1 MTNPISRRPRP
12 RTVNNFLSRCE
23 LHELTEKQ
31 LYQSFQSR
39 NFRST
44 VNHPYAEK
52 QGRKQK
58 KKKKNQR
65 HSLTEKRGIYYIFVK
80 FNNAIETTRRLH
92 PRFCD
97 KMSVSERLMSKT
109 PTWSKNSLKAGHTT
123 SLGGETWL
131 LPCLGPLLQST
142 LKDSL

>member
-58 KKKKNQR
+58 KKKKKKTKDTALQKREAFIIFLSN
-65 HSLTEKRGIYYIFVK
+65 LTMQLKPQEDYIPVSATK
-80 FNNAIETTRRLH
+80 C
-92 PRFCD
+92 P
-97 KMSVSERLMSKT
+97 SVS
-109 PTWSKNSLKAGHTT
+109 G
-123 SLGGETWL
+123 
-131 LPCLGPLLQST
+131 
-142 LKDSL
+142 

>member
-1 MTNPISRRPRP
+1 MTNLISRRPRP

-39 NFRST
+39 SFRST

-52 QGRKQK
+52 QGRKQ
-58 KKKKNQR
+58 KKKNQR

-92 PRFCD
+92 PHFCD

-131 LPCLGPLLQST
+131 LPCLVPLLQST

>member
-1 MTNPISRRPRP
+1 MTNPISCRPRP
-12 RTVNNFLSRCE
+12 RTVNSFLSRCE

-58 KKKKNQR
+58 KKNQR
-65 HSLTEKRGIYYIFVK
+65 HSFTEKRGIYYIFVK

-92 PRFCD
+92 PHFCD
-97 KMSVSERLMSKT
+97 KMSVSEQLMSKT

-131 LPCLGPLLQST
+131 LPCLVPLLQST

>member
-58 KKKKNQR
+58 KKKKTKDTALQKREAFIIFLSN
-65 HSLTEKRGIYYIFVK
+65 LTMQLKPQEDYIPISATK
-80 FNNAIETTRRLH
+80 C
-92 PRFCD
+92 P
-97 KMSVSERLMSKT
+97 SVS
-109 PTWSKNSLKAGHTT
+109 G
-123 SLGGETWL
+123 
-131 LPCLGPLLQST
+131 
-142 LKDSL
+142 

>member
-1 MTNPISRRPRP
+1 MTNPISCRPRP

-52 QGRKQK
+52 QGRKQ
-58 KKKKNQR
+58 KKKNQR

-131 LPCLGPLLQST
+131 LPCLVPLLQST

>member
-1 MTNPISRRPRP
+1 MTNPISCRPRP

-52 QGRKQK
+52 QGRKQ
-58 KKKKNQR
+58 KKKNQR

-131 LPCLGPLLQST
+131 LPCLVLLLQST

>member
-58 KKKKNQR
+58 KKNQR

-92 PRFCD
+92 PPFCD

-131 LPCLGPLLQST
+131 LPCLVPLLQST